1 MQGCPSLL
9 LGRCSP
15 QICIWQQFPDSL
27 FIKSFCFYAV
37 VGKPA
42 FHLRYAVRVFKPDLF
57 LHPGTEAFFCFA
69 VNGNRLMHNGHIEQ
83 NTPIVYLL
91 IDGVLVLQE
100 LRHREFRQFLLDI
113 EFHLYISFVIGFEG
127 FPFLRGVARKV
138 SCPTAVGF
146 CGSARFAE
154 KFDEVFAFG
163 CFLLIELQN
172 GTDSLEGQIKRYTH
186 KANLYP

>member
-1 MQGCPSLL
+1 MHLVRIHHTSASCP
-9 LGRCSP
+9 
-15 QICIWQQFPDSL
+15 
-27 FIKSFCFYAV
+27 
-37 VGKPA
+37 
-42 FHLRYAVRVFKPDLF
+42 F
-57 LHPGTEAFFCFA
+57 L
-69 VNGNRLMHNGHIEQ
+69 NRNT
-83 NTPIVYLL
+83 NTPSFRTVTLSITANHNL
-91 IDGVLVLQE
+91 LVLQE